1 MLRFP
6 FSPLRRCARLIAM
19 VVSSDMTLERREARR
34 KMRTPDAM
42 QNPDRRV
49 PWTFE
54 KPATHVRE
62 NAGALPFSTC
72 AHLKFSHR
80 NPRVLLHT
88 EAGGGAPQ
96 NKKRPGK
103 KSKEETMDEKQRRH
117 AYTHTHTPTQ
127 SCRHLRNPVQ
137 DALTAAIS
145 GSLGR
150 QPRTGIRSI
159 VHTVPIWRRS
169 TRRTAR
175 ANVSANKTLTVLNQS
190 WLGQKGVPRS

>member
-1 MLRFP
+1 
-6 FSPLRRCARLIAM
+6 M

-80 NPRVLLHT
+80 NPRVLLHI

-96 NKKRPGK
+96 NKKRPGE
-103 KSKEETMDEKQRRH
+103 KSKEETMDEKQHRH
-117 AYTHTHTPTQ
+117 AYTHTHTHTHTYAKLQTPAKSGTGRVDSGDLGFAGQ
-127 SCRHLRNPVQ
+127 AAKDRHSV
-137 DALTAAIS
+137 DCAY
-145 GSLGR
+145 
-150 QPRTGIRSI
+150 RTYLAEVNTPHRESECFCE
-159 VHTVPIWRRS
+159 
-169 TRRTAR
+169 
-175 ANVSANKTLTVLNQS
+175 
-190 WLGQKGVPRS
+190 